1 MFSSQNGLQTLLSA
15 NGFVCYPR
23 VSSEE
28 TMAEQANNYDEMEID
43 VLCVGHASYDLVF
56 PVDHHPGADEKCFA
70 AGMVSCGGGPAANA
84 AVTVARLGGTAA
96 FAGYLG
102 RDVFGAMHFE
112 ELVSEGVITDL
123 VVRGKKA
130 IASTYPGAGLAE
142 RAGPGATPLSSILV
156 KPDGKRTVVTY
167 KGSTPVLEP
176 GEVDFTRVRPGAIL
190 FDGHQPAISL
200 PLAMKAKGQKIP
212 AILDAGSVHK
222 GTIELAPLCGY
233 LVASEKF
240 ARDLSKQK
248 DPGKAL
254 ECLAKIAPVAVI
266 TLGEAGLVWAA
277 GRRGPDLDAPRDGR
291 AQQGSGSM
299 RAFPVDTV
307 DTTGAGDIF
316 HGAFALR
323 IAAGDGLPSALRYAS
338 AAAALGCSKMGARA
352 GIPFRADVESLL
364 RRDKNFPREA
374 AKSLRK
380 EKE

>member
-1 MFSSQNGLQTLLSA
+1 
-15 NGFVCYPR
+15 
-23 VSSEE
+23 
-28 TMAEQANNYDEMEID
+28 MAERANNCDELEID

-56 PVDHHPGADEKCFA
+56 QVDHHPGADEKCFA

-130 IASTYPGAGLAE
+130 AANPCPGEDLAV
-142 RAGPGATPLSSILV
+142 PGATPLSSILV

-167 KGSTPVLEP
+167 KGSTPLIEP
-176 GEVDFTRVRPGAIL
+176 GEIDFTRVRPRAIL

-200 PLAMKAKGQKIP
+200 ALAVKAKRQKIP

-222 GTIELAPLCGY
+222 GTLELAPLCGY

-277 GRRGPDLDAPRDGR
+277 GRCGPDLDVPRGGR
-291 AQQGSGSM
+291 AEEKRGSM
-299 RAFPVDTV
+299 SAFPVDTV
-307 DTTGAGDIF
+307 NTTGAGDIF

-323 IAAGDGLPSALRYAS
+323 IAAGDGLMSVLRYAS

-364 RRDKNFPREA
+364 RRHKNFPREA
-374 AKSLRK
+374 AKPQRK